1 MLAAV
6 LTILIVA
13 TTAAAAAPICELKI
27 SDGERQAIKASIR
40 DYERQ
45 LKECVENKCGT
56 EVNVIDRMTDPRYE
70 LEKHVSVECL
80 RGCYLP
86 TTPTRSTGA
95 ANKRVRNWPIRIGGD
110 GRQKKSIKP
119 VVYTWEKVLEYAGQK
134 ERIRELKEII
144 KRTEEMFESRKKAEA
159 IG

>member
-80 RGCYLP
+80 RGCYL
-86 TTPTRSTGA
+86 
-95 ANKRVRNWPIRIGGD
+95 
-110 GRQKKSIKP
+110 KSIKP